1 MNSIARDI
9 GLALWRLLPANP
21 IVLRVVHV
29 GSKRIQHLWARVG
42 YLLILLGVMMAMY
55 LFSNQGGT
63 LADMA
68 KSATNV
74 FAYIAILQLAMIC
87 LLAPVFTAG
96 AISQEKD
103 AETFN
108 VLLTTP
114 LTNAQIVLGSLMSRL
129 FFVLALLLAGLPIF
143 CITMLYG
150 GVTTRQVFLSLGIA
164 AATALTTGALAI
176 LISVVRVGTRNT
188 IFSFYLGN
196 AFFLITGLA
205 LGSWPQTF
213 VPESANPAT
222 PGEGMSWLAL
232 IHPFLALDVALHWTA
247 APDQASVA
255 HYAWPLNRMLP
266 APHVAYMTI
275 MFAVSTLM
283 VILAT
288 FFVRRGVKQGEVGVF
303 ARLFSR
309 WSLKSREGERRRR
322 ARRVW
327 SNPVAW
333 REAVTRANA
342 ASSSLV
348 RYGYIGVGVVA
359 ALLYVI
365 ALKTGQFPTRG
376 EALDWL
382 VGIVMLEFGTVV
394 LMAAN
399 TAATAITRER
409 EAGTMELLLTTPL
422 TSKYIIWGKL
432 RGLVSF
438 ALPLMAVPSLTVL
451 VVAFLEWLSPQFPA
465 TAGTLQQPVVSLA
478 SAILLIPLL
487 AVYAAFTCLLGLHIS
502 LKSRRSVQA
511 VLASVGILVVIGFG
525 LSLCALASAGSAPQL
540 GAMMIPL
547 TFVTAIWYV
556 LTPDALTR
564 TGGLGSVV
572 TVQDI
577 QVLMVFGTVVALGL
591 YGAIVAGTYR
601 SMVTNFDMI
610 VRKQSM

>member
-1 MNSIARDI
+1 MNPIVRNI

-29 GSKRIQHLWARVG
+29 SSKRLQHLWARVG

-55 LFSNQGGT
+55 LFSSQGGT

-114 LTNAQIVLGSLMSRL
+114 LSNAQIVLGSLMSRL
-129 FFVLALLLAGLPIF
+129 FFVLALLLSGLPIF

-150 GVTTRQVFLSLGIA
+150 GVTTGQVFLSLGIA

-196 AFFLITGLA
+196 ALFLLAGLS
-205 LGSWPQTF
+205 LGNWKATF
-213 VPESANPAT
+213 VPESVNPVN
-222 PGEGMSWLAL
+222 PNVGMSWLAL
-232 IHPFLALDVALHWTA
+232 IHPFLALQVALNWTP
-247 APDQASVA
+247 APDPASVA
-255 HYAWPLNRMLP
+255 HYGWPLDRMLP
-266 APHVAYMTI
+266 APHVAYMVI
-275 MFAVSTLM
+275 MVGLSVLM
-283 VILAT
+283 VAMAT
-288 FFVRRGVKQGEVGVF
+288 FFVRRGVKQGEVGLLSRLV
-303 ARLFSR
+303 ARFR
-309 WSLKSREGERRRR
+309 PREGERRRR

-342 ASSSLV
+342 ASSSVV
-348 RYGYIGVGVVA
+348 RYSYIGIAAIAAVVYLW
-359 ALLYVI
+359 AL
-365 ALKTGQFPTRG
+365 ATGQFFSQRDARG
-376 EALDWL
+376 WL
-382 VGIVMLEFGTVV
+382 AAIVLLEFGTVL

-422 TSKYIIWGKL
+422 TSKYIVWGKL

-438 ALPLMAVPSLTVL
+438 ALPLMALPALTAL
-451 VVAFLEWLSPQFPA
+451 AVAVFDGAYPHFPPTGGA
-465 TAGTLQQPVVSLA
+465 PGGPVVSMTSALLLA
-478 SAILLIPLL
+478 PLL
-487 AVYAAFTCLLGLHIS
+487 AVYAAFTCLLGLHVS

-511 VLASVGILVVIGFG
+511 VLTAVGILVVVGFG
-525 LSLCALASAGSAPQL
+525 LSLCAFAGVSSAPQL
-540 GAMMIPL
+540 GALMTPL

-556 LTPDALTR
+556 LTPDDLAPT
-564 TGGLGSVV
+564 TGWGAGA
-572 TVQDI
+572 TVSGI
-577 QVLMVFGTVVALGL
+577 QFLMVIGTAVAIGL
-591 YGAIVAGTYR
+591 YGAIVAGSYK
-601 SMVTNFDMI
+601 SMVTNFDII
-610 VRKQSM
+610 VRKQSK